1 MEEKMFEVEK
11 ILDERKNQQDSL
23 EYLVKWKGYED
34 SHNSWEPFENL
45 KHLTLLLD
53 EFEEN
58 KKKNPLGKIKINLPS
73 ISQPSKV
80 PETPTENQNEDL
92 TFQYLHYDRPAESQ
106 FILRLPNSISSKL
119 RGMLNSN
126 SVKDIDIIFN
136 DERNGILKFGKEEF
150 KAKLVDLPCIT
161 EAYKSI
167 DLMTYYKAGD
177 ISQMILVTENPKE
190 EIPNEV
196 KNLFLISSRW
206 MMD

>member
-1 MEEKMFEVEK
+1 MSQGMYEVEK
-11 ILDERKNQQDSL
+11 ILDERKTQQDSL
-23 EYLVKWKGYED
+23 EYLVKWKGYEE
-34 SHNSWEPFENL
+34 SHNSWEPLENL

-58 KKKNPLGKIKINLPS
+58 KKKNPLGKIKINLP
-73 ISQPSKV
+73 QPSKI
-80 PETPTENQNEDL
+80 PETPTENQHEDS
-92 TFQYLHYDRPAESQ
+92 TFQYFHYDRPAESQ

-136 DERNGILKFGKEEF
+136 DERNGILKFGKEEY

-196 KNLFLISSRW
+196 KKLF
-206 MMD
+206 